1 MARFAIDLTP
11 LRTNRNLRNIFISGV
26 VTRFGSAL
34 TLVAL
39 PFQIKELT
47 NSYIAVGAMG
57 AIEIL
62 PLIIFAL
69 WGGVLA
75 DSVDRKKMVWRCEAG
90 ALICSTILL
99 FNSFLS
105 HPHLF
110 VLYVVAAGFS
120 AMDGLQGP
128 SYGAIIPRL
137 VSHEDLPAAMALMS
151 LRWQFSAIIGPA
163 LAGVII
169 ATSGVKAAFAIDI
182 ASYLISLLFI
192 LKISTVPPL
201 KEATTKSIKSMFGGL
216 QYAASRKDLLGTYFI
231 DLIAMFFAM
240 PNALFPFWA
249 DHIHARWAL
258 GFFYSAG
265 ILGSIVITAT
275 SGWMKHFNRHGWA
288 ITIAAMGWGI
298 CIVIAGITD
307 SLWMVLLFLALAGA
321 SDQVSALCRNTLWNQ
336 TIDDEFRGRLAGL
349 ELLSY
354 SVGPLAGQLR
364 AGTTAAITSLRT
376 SVISGGLLCIGLVGF
391 AASKLPDFR
400 NFDLA
405 TNPYAIEQRE
415 KKKHRESFD
424 DPEKGDK

>member
-1 MARFAIDLTP
+1 MARFAIDLSP
-11 LRTNRNLRNIFISGV
+11 LRKNMNLRYIFISGV

-57 AIEIL
+57 AVEIV

-90 ALICSTILL
+90 ALICTAILL
-99 FNSFLS
+99 GNSFLS
-105 HPHLF
+105 HPHLL
-110 VLYVVAAGFS
+110 VLYIVAAGFS

-128 SYGAIIPRL
+128 SYGAMIPRL
-137 VSHEDLPAAMALMS
+137 VSHEDLPSAMALMA

-182 ASYLISLLFI
+182 ATYAISVAFM
-192 LKISTVPPL
+192 LKIASVPPL
-201 KEATTKSIKSMFGGL
+201 KEGATKTIKSMFGGI
-216 QYAASRKDLLGTYFI
+216 QYAASRKDLMGTYII

-249 DHIHARWAL
+249 DHIHSRWAL

-265 ILGSIVITAT
+265 IFGSILVTAT
-275 SGWMKHFNRHGWA
+275 SGWMKHFTRHGWA
-288 ITIAAMGWGI
+288 ITWAAIGWGI
-298 CIVIAGITD
+298 CIALAGTTD
-307 SLWMVLLFLALAGA
+307 SLWVVLLFLGLAGA

-336 TIDDEFRGRLAGL
+336 TIDDEYRGRLAGL

-391 AASKLPDFR
+391 AAAKLPEFR
-400 NFDLA
+400 NFDLK
-405 TNPYAIEQRE
+405 TNTYAIEWRAKKE
-415 KKKHRESFD
+415 KMEES
-424 DPEKGDK
+424 E

>member
-1 MARFAIDLTP
+1 MARFTVDLTP
-11 LRTNRNLRNIFISGV
+11 LRKNRNLRFIFISGV

-57 AIEIL
+57 AVEII

-90 ALICSTILL
+90 ALFFSATLL
-99 FNSFLS
+99 GNSLLH

-110 VLYVVAAGFS
+110 VLYLVAAGFS
-120 AMDGLQGP
+120 AVDGLQGP
-128 SYGAIIPRL
+128 SFTAMIPRL
-137 VSHEDLPAAMALMS
+137 VAHEDLPTAMALMS
-151 LRWQFSAIIGPA
+151 FRWQFSAIIGPA

-169 ATSGVKAAFAIDI
+169 ATSGVKTAYGIDI
-182 ASYLISLLFI
+182 ITYIISVTMI
-192 LKISTVPPL
+192 LRISSLPPL
-201 KEATTKSIKSMFGGL
+201 KDGTTKSIKAMFGGL
-216 QYAASRKDLLGTYFI
+216 HYAASRKDLMGTYII
-231 DLIAMFFAM
+231 DLAAMFFAM

-249 DHIHARWAL
+249 DQIHSRWAL
-258 GFFYSAG
+258 GLFYSSG
-265 ILGSIVITAT
+265 IIGSIVVTAT
-275 SGWMKHFNRHGWA
+275 SGWMKHFTRYGRA
-288 ITIAAMGWGI
+288 ITFAAIGWGA
-298 CIVIAGITD
+298 CIALAGCTN
-307 SLWMVLLFLALAGA
+307 SLWLVLLFLGLAGA
-321 SDQVSALCRNTLWNQ
+321 SDQVSSLCRNTLWNQ

-364 AGTTAAITSLRT
+364 AGTTAALTTLRT
-376 SVISGGLLCIGLVGF
+376 SVISGGLLCIGIVSL
-391 AASKLPDFR
+391 AAAKLPDFR
-400 NFDLA
+400 RFDLQ

-415 KKKHRESFD
+415 KKSHQ
-424 DPEKGDK
+424 

>member
-1 MARFAIDLTP
+1 MARFAIDLSP
-11 LRTNRNLRNIFISGV
+11 LRTNKNLHYIFISGV

-47 NSYIAVGAMG
+47 NSYMAVGAMG
-57 AIEIL
+57 AIEIV

-90 ALICSTILL
+90 ALLCSALL
-99 FNSFLS
+99 FGNSFLA
-105 HPHLF
+105 HPHLIL
-110 VLYVVAAGFS
+110 LYFVAAGFS
-120 AMDGLQGP
+120 AIDGLQGP
-128 SYGAIIPRL
+128 SFGAMIPRL

-163 LAGVII
+163 LAGIII
-169 ATSGVKAAFAIDI
+169 ATSGVKTAFGIDI
-182 ASYLISLLFI
+182 ATYVVSIFFI
-192 LKISTVPPL
+192 LKISAVPPL
-201 KEATTKSIKSMFGGL
+201 VDGATTSIKSMFGGL
-216 QYAASRKDLLGTYFI
+216 QYAASRKDLLGTYAI

-249 DHIHARWAL
+249 DHIHSRWAL
-258 GFFYSAG
+258 GLFYSAG
-265 ILGSIVITAT
+265 ILGSILVTAT
-275 SGWMKHFNRHGWA
+275 SGWSKHFSRHGWA
-288 ITIAAMGWGI
+288 ITISAMGWGV
-298 CIVIAGITD
+298 CVALAGTTN
-307 SLWMVLLFLALAGA
+307 SLWVVLLFLALAGA
-321 SDQVSALCRNTLWNQ
+321 SDQVSSLCRATLWNQ

-364 AGTTAAITSLRT
+364 AGTTAALTTLRT

-391 AASKLPDFR
+391 AAAKLPEFR
-400 NFDLA
+400 NFNMK
-405 TNPYAIEQRE
+405 TNSYAIEQRQ
-415 KKKHRESFD
+415 KKEHQE
-424 DPEKGDK
+424 E

>member
-1 MARFAIDLTP
+1 MARFAIDLSP
-11 LRTNRNLRNIFISGV
+11 LRKNKNLRYIFISGV

-57 AIEIL
+57 AVEIV

-90 ALICSTILL
+90 ALICTAILL
-99 FNSFLS
+99 GNSFLS
-105 HPHLF
+105 HPHLL
-110 VLYVVAAGFS
+110 VLYIVAAGFS

-128 SYGAIIPRL
+128 SYGAMIPRL
-137 VSHEDLPAAMALMS
+137 VSHEDLPSAMALMA

-182 ASYLISLLFI
+182 ATYAISVAFM
-192 LKISTVPPL
+192 LKIASVPPL
-201 KEATTKSIKSMFGGL
+201 KEGATKTIKSMFGGI
-216 QYAASRKDLLGTYFI
+216 QYAASRKDLMGTYII

-249 DHIHARWAL
+249 DHIHSRWAL

-265 ILGSIVITAT
+265 IFGSILVTAT
-275 SGWMKHFNRHGWA
+275 SGWMKHFTRHGWA
-288 ITIAAMGWGI
+288 ITWAAIGWGI
-298 CIVIAGITD
+298 CIALAGTTD
-307 SLWMVLLFLALAGA
+307 SLWAVLLFLGLAGA

-336 TIDDEFRGRLAGL
+336 TIDDEYRGRLAGL

-376 SVISGGLLCIGLVGF
+376 SVISGGLLCIGLVGY
-391 AASKLPDFR
+391 AAAKLPEFR
-400 NFDLA
+400 NFDLK
-405 TNPYAIEQRE
+405 TNTYAIEWRAKKE
-415 KKKHRESFD
+415 KMEES
-424 DPEKGDK
+424 E

>member
-1 MARFAIDLTP
+1 MPRFTIDLSP
-11 LRTNRNLRNIFISGV
+11 LRKNKNLRYIFISGV

-34 TLVAL
+34 TVVAL

-57 AIEIL
+57 AVEIL

-75 DSVDRKKMVWRCEAG
+75 DTVDRKKMVWRCEAG
-90 ALICSTILL
+90 ALLCSAVLL
-99 FNSFLS
+99 GNSLLS
-105 HPHLF
+105 HPHLLL
-110 VLYVVAAGFS
+110 LYIVAAGFS
-120 AMDGLQGP
+120 AIDGLQGP
-128 SYGAIIPRL
+128 SFGAMIPRL
-137 VSHEDLPAAMALMS
+137 VSNEDLPSAMALMS
-151 LRWQFSAIIGPA
+151 LLWQFSAIIGPA
-163 LAGVII
+163 LAGIII
-169 ATSGVKAAFAIDI
+169 ATSGVKTAFAIDI
-182 ASYLISLLFI
+182 ATYVISVAFM
-192 LKISTVPPL
+192 LKISSVPPL
-201 KEATTKSIKSMFGGL
+201 IDGATKSIKSMFGGL
-216 QYAASRKDLLGTYFI
+216 KYAASRKDLMGTYII

-249 DHIHARWAL
+249 DHIHSRWAL

-265 ILGSIVITAT
+265 IFGSILVTAT
-275 SGWMKHFNRHGWA
+275 SGWLKHFTRHGWA
-288 ITIAAMGWGI
+288 IMWAAIGWGI
-298 CIVIAGITD
+298 CIALAGTTD
-307 SLWMVLLFLALAGA
+307 SLWAVLLFLGLAGA

-391 AASKLPDFR
+391 AAAKLPEFR
-400 NFDLA
+400 TLDMK
-405 TNPYAIEQRE
+405 TNPYAVEQKLKRE
-415 KKKHRESFD
+415 KLE
-424 DPEKGDK
+424 EN

>member
-1 MARFAIDLTP
+1 MARFAIDLSP
-11 LRTNRNLRNIFISGV
+11 LRKNKNLRFIFISGV

-57 AIEIL
+57 AVEIV

-90 ALICSTILL
+90 ALICTAILL
-99 FNSFLS
+99 GNSFLS
-105 HPHLF
+105 HPHLL
-110 VLYVVAAGFS
+110 VLYIVAAGFS

-128 SYGAIIPRL
+128 SYGAMIPRL
-137 VSHEDLPAAMALMS
+137 VSHEDLPSAMALMA

-169 ATSGVKAAFAIDI
+169 ATSGVKTAFAIDI
-182 ASYLISLLFI
+182 ASYAISIAFI
-192 LKISTVPPL
+192 LKIAAVPPL
-201 KEATTKSIKSMFGGL
+201 KDAATKSIKSMFGGL
-216 QYAASRKDLLGTYFI
+216 QYAASRKDLMGTYI
-231 DLIAMFFAM
+231 VDLIAMFFAM

-249 DHIHARWAL
+249 DHIHSRWAL
-258 GFFYSAG
+258 GLFYSAG
-265 ILGSIVITAT
+265 IFGSILVTAT
-275 SGWMKHFNRHGWA
+275 SGWIKHFTRHGWA
-288 ITIAAMGWGI
+288 ITWAAIGWGI
-298 CIVIAGITD
+298 CIALAGTTD
-307 SLWMVLLFLALAGA
+307 SLWVVLLFLGLAGA

-391 AASKLPDFR
+391 AAAKLPEFR
-400 NFDLA
+400 TFDLK
-405 TNPYAIEQRE
+405 TNAYAIEWKE
-415 KKKHRESFD
+415 KKSKLE
-424 DPEKGDK
+424 ENE